1 MAAAPQDALVRA
13 VRGHPDEHP
22 GAGGP
27 RNDGPHG
34 GGGHNHAVNA
44 DADVK
49 YLRIALALIVG
60 FMAVEVVVA
69 VFVNSLASFSD
80 AGRMLSDAGALAAPL

>member
-1 MAAAPQDALVRA
+1 MRAAPKTPGDCRVNAH
-13 VRGHPDEHP
+13 GHTSSSPTDKLH
-22 GAGGP
+22 GA
-27 RNDGPHG
+27 D
-34 GGGHNHAVNA
+34 GGHNHAVSA

-69 VFVNSLASFSD
+69 VLAK
-80 AGRMLSDAGALAAPL
+80 